1 MTASGASDPRRAR
14 ARPIDPRRPWAR
26 WQLPDL
32 LAVSDLDGLPE
43 EPFAHDGW
51 SGSSLS
57 LIDRGDR
64 RFVLKRTSA
73 ALDWIVRATRDDD
86 LREAWFASALASTG
100 ADGAWIRLASPYLGA
115 AADGDGAAIL
125 MPDLS
130 DELIAWERP
139 SLEPGIPT
147 SLLDSVLAAVAR
159 LHFIGRRLP
168 AQGSVPWCPLP
179 ERILLLA
186 RPAAEGY
193 RVEGNPVGARFLAG
207 WDAFDRLAPAGARVL
222 VQGLADDPQP
232 LLAALGKLPSTM
244 LHGDLKLSNVAS
256 MPDGIALID
265 WQMAAFAPIAVE
277 LGWFLVSNVA
287 QLPEGPPAI
296 LERYRALVE
305 SMAAGR
311 GFGDARLDPGLG
323 DWDAQVDLA
332 ILVGLLLRGWRK
344 GLDAEAGL
352 TLPTGVSAAGDLG
365 RPCRRP
371 LTSLGPGEWVATE
384 RLRVADTVRATR
396 LW

>member
-1 MTASGASDPRRAR
+1 VTDSRPNDPRRAR
-14 ARPIDPRRPWAR
+14 PRQVDPRRPWAR

-32 LAVSDLDGLPE
+32 LALSDLDGLPE
-43 EPFAHDGW
+43 EPFEHDGW
-51 SGSSLS
+51 SGSTLS

-73 ALDWIVRATRDDD
+73 ALDWIVRATRDDE
-86 LREAWFASALASTG
+86 LREAWFASALASAA

-130 DELIAWERP
+130 AELIAWERP
-139 SLEPGIPT
+139 SHTAGIPT
-147 SLLDSVLAAVAR
+147 ALLESVLAAAAR
-159 LHFIGRRLP
+159 LHFIRRRLP
-168 AQGSVPWCPLP
+168 SQGSVPWCPLP

-193 RVEGNPVGARFLAG
+193 RADGNPVGARFLAG
-207 WDAFDRLAPAGARVL
+207 WDAFDRQAPAPARVL
-222 VQGLADDPQP
+222 VQGLADDPRP
-232 LLAALGKLPSTM
+232 LLAALGRLPSTM

-287 QLPEGPPAI
+287 QLPESPEAI
-296 LERYRALVE
+296 LERYRGQIQ
-305 SMAAGR
+305 SIAAGR

-352 TLPTGVSAAGDLG
+352 NLPTGVAAFDDLQWWGD
-365 RPCRRP
+365 RAVEAAARRF
-371 LTSLGPGEWVATE
+371 
-384 RLRVADTVRATR
+384 
-396 LW
+396 